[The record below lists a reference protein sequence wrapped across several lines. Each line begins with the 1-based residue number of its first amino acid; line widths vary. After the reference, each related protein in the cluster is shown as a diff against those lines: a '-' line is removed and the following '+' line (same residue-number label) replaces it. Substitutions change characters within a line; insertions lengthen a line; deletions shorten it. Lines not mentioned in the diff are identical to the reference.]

1 MDLFLQILDIS
12 GTLAFAVAG
21 AVRGVRRNLDI
32 LGVTILAIV
41 TGTAGG
47 IVRDVIIGRGL
58 PASFQNEMYLIICIA
73 AAIVVLTKAET
84 IAARSEKQWSIVAI
98 FDAIGLG
105 IFSAVGAAKAMSAE
119 FGAVG
124 IIMMGMLSSCGGGV
138 IRDILVCEIPAIL
151 KRDFY
156 ATASMIG
163 VIFML
168 IANWLGFNEYGQIL
182 VATGIASGLRFWA
195 MATRLQLPREI
206 KPVRSRKRKPK

>member
-12 GTLAFAVAG
+12 GTLAFAITG

-32 LGVTILAIV
+32 LGVTVLAIV
-41 TGTAGG
+41 TGVAGG
-47 IVRDVIIGRGL
+47 IVRDVIIGKDI
-58 PASFQNEMYLIICIA
+58 PASFQNEIYLITCILA
-73 AAIVVLTKAET
+73 AVVVLMNAES
-84 IAARSEKQWSIVAI
+84 IANRSEKKWSLVSI

-105 IFSAVGAAKAMSAE
+105 IFSAVGAAKAMSAG
-119 FGAVG
+119 FGAIG
-124 IIMMGMLSSCGGGV
+124 IIMMGMLSACGGGV
-138 IRDILVCEIPAIL
+138 IRDVLVCEIPAIL

-168 IANWLGFNEYGQIL
+168 IAKQFGLNEYGQIL

-195 MATRLQLPREI
+195 MAVHLQLPQKI
-206 KPVRSRKRKPK
+206 GKK